1 MASILRRNQ
10 PFEDLPEEMLSEILS
25 YLAYLTNK
33 EKLNV
38 SLVNKRWFLNFNLQ
52 IEDIQIRR
60 PINTDNL
67 GDLQNYINRFE
78 NLRSLSL
85 ASKINNYS
93 ELLPLKSLDLRGKSI
108 EFDVNENLI
117 PTKNRRN
124 DDFATYIKRIKVED
138 FQNFARF
145 EYKPFQ
151 VICLH
156 FVIEASFE
164 AREAEYF
171 ERANEE
177 IMSLNSLRR
186 ISLDFWNVSIPRGFF
201 EAILTRP
208 KLKQIDFK
216 ISCSNLGS
224 EIEQGLI
231 KNSMVEEITFGV
243 CGPRPGAAGEPF
255 FSDLKKFKALSDALP
270 NIKRV
275 RVVTRSDNAIENL
288 PEILKIISD
297 FKKLESLHCAICG
310 LGNSGVEKIQDL
322 LNIIKDFP
330 IKAKVVIAE
339 INYRNVA
346 NLIEKEEGKPPKIV
360 KPWYPLSG
368 SSFLPKP
375 M

>member
-25 YLAYLTNK
+25 YSTNK

-38 SLVNKRWFLNFNLQ
+38 SLVNKRWFQNINCQ
-52 IEDIQIRR
+52 IEDVQIRR
-60 PINTDNL
+60 PRNTDNL
-67 GDLQNYINRFE
+67 GHLQNFINRFK

-93 ELLPLKSLDLRGKSI
+93 ELLPLKSLDLKEKSI
-108 EFDVNENLI
+108 EFDVDENLI
-117 PTKNRRN
+117 PTKNRRKN
-124 DDFATYIKRIKVED
+124 RRTYIKRIKVED
-138 FQNFARF
+138 FENFARF
-145 EYKPFQ
+145 EYKPSQ
-151 VICLH
+151 VICLY
-156 FVIEASFE
+156 FE
-164 AREAEYF
+164 ARDTEDF
-171 ERANEE
+171 ERVNEE
-177 IMSLNSLRR
+177 IMSMNSLKR
-186 ISLDFWNVSIPRGFF
+186 ISLYSWSVSIPRGFF

-208 KLKQIDFK
+208 TLKQIDFK
-216 ISCSNLGS
+216 ISCTNLGS
-224 EIEQGLI
+224 EIEQELI
-231 KNSMVEEITFGV
+231 KNSMVEEITFRVFGA
-243 CGPRPGAAGEPF
+243 RLEAAGGPF
-255 FSDLKKFKALSDALP
+255 FLDLKKFKALSDALP

-297 FKKLESLHCAICG
+297 FKKLESLHCAIHG

-330 IKAKVVIAE
+330 IKTKVVIAE
-339 INYRNVA
+339 MKVRNDVVA
-346 NLIEKEEGKPPKIV
+346 NLIQKEKGKPPQI
-360 KPWYPLSG
+360 YICPLSG

>member
-25 YLAYLTNK
+25 YSTNK

-38 SLVNKRWFLNFNLQ
+38 SLVNKRWFQNINCQ

-60 PINTDNL
+60 PTNTDNL
-67 GDLQNYINRFE
+67 DDLQNFIDRFE

-85 ASKINNYS
+85 TSKINNYS
-93 ELLPLKSLDLRGKSI
+93 ELLPLKSLSLKETSI
-108 EFDVNENLI
+108 EFDVNGDLI
-117 PTKNRRN
+117 QTKNLRN
-124 DDFATYIKRIKVED
+124 DDFGRGTYIKRIKIED
-138 FQNFARF
+138 FENFARF
-145 EYKPFQ
+145 EYKPSQ
-151 VICLH
+151 VICLRIKATL
-156 FVIEASFE
+156 V
-164 AREAEYF
+164 AEEFQRVY
-171 ERANEE
+171 EE
-177 IMSLNSLRR
+177 IMSMNSLRR
-186 ISLDFWNVSIPRGFF
+186 ISLKFHTVSIPRGFF

-208 KLKQIDFK
+208 TLKQIDFH
-216 ISCSNLGS
+216 IRNSNFGS
-224 EIEQGLI
+224 EIERELI
-231 KNSMVEEITFGV
+231 RNSMVEEITFSVFGA
-243 CGPRPGAAGEPF
+243 RPEAAGGPF

-297 FKKLESLHCAICG
+297 FKKLESLHCAIHG

-330 IKAKVVIAE
+330 IKTEVVIAE
-339 INYRNVA
+339 MKVRNDVVA
-346 NLIEKEEGKPPKIV
+346 NLIQKEKGKPPQI
-360 KPWYPLSG
+360 YICPLSG